1 MDSSSEVDVSVEK
14 LKLVADSIAKYNSQK
29 SENEK
34 LISKLQVITEE
45 LKSLYNVEFDDAYLV
60 EDGKTDLK
68 TTKREYETEAEKLI
82 GVSNENYTI
91 LNNLQYQLRVR
102 NKIIKFMDEY
112 NQLIDLIK
120 GYLANNVLEI
130 YKSNKGNKELKQVI
144 KDNIRFLEQKNRV
157 NKNTSYKNMYAAL
170 SIKMKDI
177 LHSLE
182 RMEKLRGNVA

>member
-14 LKLVADSIAKYNSQK
+14 LKLVAESIAKYNSQAA
-29 SENEK
+29 ENEK
-34 LISKLQVITEE
+34 LISKLQIITEQ
-45 LKSLYNVEFDDAYLV
+45 LKSLYNVQFDDGFLV
-60 EDGKTDLK
+60 QENELDSKTK
-68 TTKREYETEAEKLI
+68 ISEYETEAEKLM
-82 GVSNENYTI
+82 VLSNENYKL

-102 NKIIKFMDEY
+102 DKIMKFMNEY
-112 NQLIDLIK
+112 NQLIDLIE
-120 GYLANNVLEI
+120 GYLANNTLEV
-130 YKSNKGNKELKQVI
+130 YKSNKGNKELMRVI

-182 RMEKLRGNVA
+182 RLEEL